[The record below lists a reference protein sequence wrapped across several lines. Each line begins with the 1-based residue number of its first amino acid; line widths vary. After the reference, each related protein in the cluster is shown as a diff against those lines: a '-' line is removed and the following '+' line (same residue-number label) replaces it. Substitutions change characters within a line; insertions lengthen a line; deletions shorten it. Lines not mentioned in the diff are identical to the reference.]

1 MAVENVTKK
10 KTKATPKPR
19 AKAAAKVKATSKTRT
34 KAVAGTKAKTTAKTR
49 TKAATGAKARTT
61 AKTETKSAASC
72 LSVDAV
78 MTPNPLVCHP
88 ETDLGEVGM
97 LLWEADCGALPV
109 VGLDREILGMVT
121 DRDVCMS
128 LAMSG
133 VRAPEREVAEVM
145 SSPPVC
151 CRPGDDVRS
160 ALTAM
165 AEHRVRRLP
174 VADAE
179 GRLAGVVSMADLVR
193 CTGSAIPAADI
204 LEAQRRIATPH
215 RKPNAASA
223 ADAADAADAGE

>member
-1 MAVENVTKK
+1 
-10 KTKATPKPR
+10 
-19 AKAAAKVKATSKTRT
+19 
-34 KAVAGTKAKTTAKTR
+34 
-49 TKAATGAKARTT
+49 
-61 AKTETKSAASC
+61 
-72 LSVDAV
+72 

-109 VGLDREILGMVT
+109 VGLDREVLGMIT

-133 VRAPEREVAEVM
+133 ARATERTVVEVM

-151 CRPGDDVRS
+151 CRPEDEVRT
-160 ALTAM
+160 ALAAM

-179 GRLAGVVSMADLVR
+179 GRLAGMVSMTDLVR
-193 CTGSAIPAADI
+193 RAGAAIPAAEL
-204 LEAQRRIATPH
+204 LETQRRVTRPH
-215 RKPNAASA
+215 RER
-223 ADAADAADAGE
+223 AGEGSSE